1 MKASLQFKNKQAHMK
16 LVDAPDDIGAEEFNE
31 MFDTL
36 VEEFVAGSTKI
47 GFEDIAAFC
56 YTIVNAKE
64 VASRS
69 FGTNHLR
76 NTPSG
81 KKLAESIVFTY
92 TSMSEDWTI
101 VFDEEKPL
109 GQRLYA
115 ESTANDAENAEAFL
129 GLCRNETLSLFGS
142 CLVADNISETPYMEA
157 MMGAMVTTRLM
168 RAAIEDKAS
177 LEGLI

>member
-1 MKASLQFKNKQAHMK
+1 MKASLQFKNKQAQMK

-36 VEEFVAGSTKI
+36 VEEFVAGSTQI

-64 VASRS
+64 VASQS
-69 FGTNHLR
+69 FGVSHIR
-76 NTPSG
+76 NTASG

-101 VFDEEKPL
+101 FFDEEKPL
-109 GQRLYA
+109 GQRLYS

-129 GLCRNETLSLFGS
+129 GLCRNETLGLFGS
-142 CLVADNISETPYMEA
+142 CLVADNIGETPYIEA
-157 MMGAMVTTRLM
+157 MLGSMVTTRLM

>member
-16 LVDAPDDIGAEEFNE
+16 LVDATDDIGAEEFNE

-36 VEEFVAGSTKI
+36 VEEFVAGSTQI

-69 FGTNHLR
+69 FGISPLR

-115 ESTANDAENAEAFL
+115 ESTADDAEQAEAFL
-129 GLCRNETLSLFGS
+129 GLCRNETLGLFGS
-142 CLVADNISETPYMEA
+142 CLVADNIGETPYMEA
-157 MMGAMVTTRLM
+157 MLGSMVTTRLM